1 MGKTVSSSLTNSTMV
16 ISYRVLKAGT
26 LVLYCNTNYL
36 IEYVRYSR
44 PDLYL
49 KLENIEELVREDKV
63 IAPIKTV
70 TLGD

>member
-16 ISYRVLKAGT
+16 ISYRVLKAGIIIT
-26 LVLYCNTNYL
+26 YNDVLHK

>member
-1 MGKTVSSSLTNSTMV
+1 ME
-16 ISYRVLKAGT
+16 ISYRLLKAGT
-26 LVLYCNTNYL
+26 LILYNDTSYL
-36 IEYVRYSR
+36 IEYVRYSS

-49 KLENIEELVREDKV
+49 KLENIDELLREDKV

>member
-1 MGKTVSSSLTNSTMV
+1 ME
-16 ISYRVLKAGT
+16 ISYRLLKAGT
-26 LVLYCNTNYL
+26 LILYNDTSYL
-36 IEYVRYSR
+36 IEYVRYSS

-49 KLENIEELVREDKV
+49 KVENIDELLREDKV

>member
-1 MGKTVSSSLTNSTMV
+1 MV

-26 LVLYCNTNYL
+26 LVLFNGSQYL

>member
-1 MGKTVSSSLTNSTMV
+1 MV

-26 LVLYCNTNYL
+26 LVLYNNRNYL

-49 KLENIEELVREDKV
+49 KLENIDELVREDKV

>member
-1 MGKTVSSSLTNSTMV
+1 MV

-26 LVLYCNTNYL
+26 LVLYNNRNYL

-49 KLENIEELVREDKV
+49 KLENLEELVREDKV